1 MKSTPPPEVAY
12 RFVLFVAGKEPNSA
26 LAEASLH
33 GICAE
38 YLLTGVCTVTV
49 VDVLTDFQAALDYGV
64 LVTPTLVVE
73 GPRGRSTILGNLSD
87 VDRIVLA
94 IGCN

>member
-1 MKSTPPPEVAY
+1 MTRTAAPNVAY
-12 RFVLFVAGKEPNSA
+12 RFLLFVAGKEPNSL
-26 LAEASLH
+26 LAQENLQS
-33 GICAE
+33 ICAE

-49 VDVLTDFQAALDYGV
+49 VDVVSDFEAALEYGI